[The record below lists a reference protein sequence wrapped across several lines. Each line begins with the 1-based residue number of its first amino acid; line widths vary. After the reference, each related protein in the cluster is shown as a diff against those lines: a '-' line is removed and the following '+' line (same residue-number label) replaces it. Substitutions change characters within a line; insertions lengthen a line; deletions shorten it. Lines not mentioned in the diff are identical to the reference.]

1 MTLRDFG
8 KIELGPP
15 VLGAA
20 VAVLGVLGL
29 LRGDFTIVWHPVPE
43 TFPARTLL
51 AYLTA
56 TFFIVAGVAIQLRR
70 FRAIGGAALAVAF
83 ILLGLPWLTRVIGF
97 PEMIGTWVGYAEQLA
112 LALGAAMI
120 ALAARNPALR
130 TVTLCRIAFG
140 LLQLTFGLGHFLALK
155 ETVAMTPAWLP
166 PSQTFWATATGVAHA
181 AGGVAFILGI
191 RPRAVA
197 AGLAAMFAGFAL
209 LVWLPAVIADPAAP
223 VPPAGFIV
231 TLALTGAMLALYDL
245 LGATRRN
252 S

>member
-1 MTLRDFG
+1 
-8 KIELGPP
+8 
-15 VLGAA
+15 
-20 VAVLGVLGL
+20 
-29 LRGDFTIVWHPVPE
+29 
-43 TFPARTLL
+43 
-51 AYLTA
+51 
-56 TFFIVAGVAIQLRR
+56 
-70 FRAIGGAALAVAF
+70 
-83 ILLGLPWLTRVIGF
+83 
-97 PEMIGTWVGYAEQLA
+97 
-112 LALGAAMI
+112 
-120 ALAARNPALR
+120 
-130 TVTLCRIAFG
+130 
-140 LLQLTFGLGHFLALK
+140 
-155 ETVAMTPAWLP
+155 MTPAWLP